1 MYINDDDMETNLD
14 DTGPT
19 AWFQDIRGEVCDM
32 EPCNHKP
39 RTIQMM
45 RLTEA
50 PHARLHWP
58 LVVMVID
65 RHSPL

>member
-50 PHARLHWP
+50 PHARLH
-58 LVVMVID
+58 
-65 RHSPL
+65 

>member
-1 MYINDDDMETNLD
+1 MDLKRMYINDDDMETNLD

-32 EPCNHKP
+32 DPCNHKP

-50 PHARLHWP
+50 PHARLH
-58 LVVMVID
+58 
-65 RHSPL
+65 